1 MIGAKTLGKVISE
14 ARKAKEMNQKE
25 LAAAI
30 VREDGVPISPQYL
43 NDIEHD
49 RRTPSADIAQQIAS
63 VLGVHAD
70 YLLYLARKWPED
82 LPQSASN
89 PEQFEKAMM
98 AFRKALKK

>member
-1 MIGAKTLGKVISE
+1 MVGAKTLGKVISD

-25 LAAAI
+25 LAAAL
-30 VREDGVPISPQYL
+30 VREDGVAISPQYL

-49 RRTPSADIAQQIAS
+49 RRVPSAEITQQIAS
-63 VLGVHAD
+63 VLELHPD

-82 LPQSASN
+82 LPESASH

>member
-1 MIGAKTLGKVISE
+1 MTSKTLGKVISD

-30 VREDGVPISPQYL
+30 FREDGASISAQYL

-49 RRTPSADIAQQIAS
+49 RRVPSSDITQQIAT
-63 VLGVHAD
+63 VLGLHPD
-70 YLLYLARKWPED
+70 YLLFMSRKWPDD
-82 LPQSASN
+82 LTSMQ

-98 AFRKALKK
+98 AFRKTLKK